1 MVQYRRD
8 GFEEN
13 IVADTIWTP
22 DLTQY
27 AGPKY
32 LALSR
37 ALRAAIVDGVL
48 APNAQLPT
56 VRDLAWHL
64 KVTPGTV
71 ARAYQM
77 ATQDGLLA
85 AMVGRGT
92 FVAAAAPR
100 LGPQKSLYTDRAGSA
115 TSGPVDLRPPLLP
128 DVGQA
133 AAFAAALQAV
143 AQKPGLDWQDY
154 PTQSGE
160 APLRAAICDWVEDR
174 ALGPVG
180 PDDIAVTHGGQSALL
195 TIMLC
200 CLRGDRPVVLVEE
213 LAYAGFRYAARLA
226 RAEVV
231 GVEMDAEG
239 VIPDSLQAACQR
251 HRPQILCLTP
261 EAQNPTTVKM
271 GPERRAQI
279 IRIARDYDLQIIEDG
294 CYSPSQRNT
303 ATMRALAPERVWHVG
318 SLSKAISAAL
328 RVGFI
333 ICPTGMGEAGRLT
346 MQHSSFAVALPLSEM
361 VLHLLVTGEAER
373 LRRTAQVEMEGRVD
387 LVVRRLGRFDL
398 AWQTGLPI
406 TWLQLPS
413 GWRASAFARMA
424 GEQGVLVRPADE
436 FALVHGRAPNAVRI
450 AIAGHLPIARLDGAL
465 SVLERMLERP
475 QYEVAV

>member
-1 MVQYRRD
+1 VT
-8 GFEEN
+8 
-13 IVADTIWTP
+13 DTIWTP
-22 DLTQY
+22 DLTQF

-32 LALSR
+32 LALTR
-37 ALRAAIVDGVL
+37 ALRAAVLDGSL
-48 APNAQLPT
+48 APHAQLPT

-85 AMVGRGT
+85 AVVGRGT
-92 FVAAAAPR
+92 FVAGAAPR
-100 LGPQKSLYTDRAGSA
+100 LGPQASLYTDRAGSA

-133 AAFAAALQAV
+133 AAFASAMQV
-143 AQKPGLDWQDY
+143 IAQKPGLDWQDY

-160 APLRAAICDWVEDR
+160 APLRAAICDWVQER
-174 ALGPVG
+174 TLGPFG
-180 PDDIAVTHGGQSALL
+180 PDDIAVTHGGQNALL

-231 GVEMDAEG
+231 GLELDGEG
-239 VIPDSLQAACQR
+239 VIPESLEATCRR

-271 GPERRAQI
+271 GPVRRAQI
-279 IRIARDYDLQIIEDG
+279 IAIARTYDLQIIEDG
-294 CYSPSQRNT
+294 CYSPSVRSV

-318 SLSKAISAAL
+318 SLSKTISAAL
-328 RVGFI
+328 RIGFI

-346 MQHSSFAVALPLSEM
+346 MQHSSFSVALPISEM
-361 VLHLLVTGEAER
+361 VLHLLQNGEAER
-373 LRRTAQVEMEGRVD
+373 LRRAAQVEMERRVD
-387 LVVRRLGRFDL
+387 VVVSRLGRFDV
-398 AWQTGLPI
+398 AWQPGLPI

-424 GEQGVLVRPADE
+424 AEQGVLVRPADE

-450 AIAGHLPIARLDGAL
+450 AIAGHMPMARLDGAL
-465 SVLERMLERP
+465 CVLERLLERP
-475 QYEVAV
+475 QFEVAV

>member
-1 MVQYRRD
+1 MIQYSQRS
-8 GFEEN
+8 FEEN

-32 LALSR
+32 LALCR
-37 ALRAAIVDGVL
+37 ALRAAVLDGSL
-48 APNAQLPT
+48 PPHTQLPT

-77 ATQDGLLA
+77 VTQEGLLA

-92 FVAAAAPR
+92 FVAGVAPR
-100 LGPQKSLYTDRAGSA
+100 MGPQASLYTDRAGSA

-128 DVGQA
+128 DVGQT

-143 AQKPGLDWQDY
+143 AAKPGLDWQDY

-160 APLRAAICDWVEDR
+160 AALRAAICAWVGDR
-174 ALGPVG
+174 ALGVFG
-180 PDDIAVTHGGQSALL
+180 PDDVALTHGGQSALL
-195 TIMLC
+195 TVMLC

-231 GVEMDAEG
+231 AIELDGEG
-239 VIPDSLQAACQR
+239 VIPESLEAACQR

-271 GPERRAQI
+271 GEGRRAQI
-279 IRIARDYDLQIIEDG
+279 VQIARDYDLQIIEDG

-318 SLSKAISAAL
+318 SLSKSISAAL
-328 RVGFI
+328 RVGFM
-333 ICPTGMGEAGRLT
+333 ICPEGMGEAGRLT
-346 MQHSSFAVALPLSEM
+346 MQHSSFALSMPLTEM

-373 LRRTAQVEMEGRVD
+373 LRRDVQVELEGRVD

-398 AWQTGLPI
+398 SWQTGLPI

-413 GWRASAFARMA
+413 GWRASAFARLA

-450 AIAGHLPIARLDGAL
+450 AIAGHLPMSRLDGAL
-465 SVLERMLERP
+465 HVLEQMLERP
-475 QYEVAV
+475 PFEVAV